1 MLPAV
6 TQAGPMRTPNPR
18 MPEKGKRAAP
28 GLPSRG
34 RRREPADRSYPT
46 LRAPEPRY
54 SCACGLPGL
63 LEAVGKHA
71 IGHHDDENIVLD
83 NEIRNS
89 HINGVI
95 FRPERGEGFTAKG
108 NRVEQ
113 NRIIDSGGDAGIAVD
128 VQGVTAGNTLARN
141 VIKETRGPAER
152 IGIQLGEEAG
162 AMELLDN
169 TIEGFATPIRDLRK
183 A

>member
-1 MLPAV
+1 
-6 TQAGPMRTPNPR
+6 MRTPNPR

-71 IGHHDDENIVLD
+71 IGHHDDAAQQAVGAAGRFPGAEVGQAYRVGRMVAQCGLR
-83 NEIRNS
+83 IR
-89 HINGVI
+89 
-95 FRPERGEGFTAKG
+95 
-108 NRVEQ
+108 
-113 NRIIDSGGDAGIAVD
+113 
-128 VQGVTAGNTLARN
+128 
-141 VIKETRGPAER
+141 
-152 IGIQLGEEAG
+152 
-162 AMELLDN
+162 
-169 TIEGFATPIRDLRK
+169 
-183 A
+183 